1 MTTAPIRTTAFP
13 TTIVQEIS
21 DFIENSDVQLA
32 SVAALLDQFSSAQK
46 DKLSKLKTRA
56 CLHSSL
62 QPKDRGNDVDH
73 GGEARISLFVARG
86 NAPKPFHL
94 TEEIFDE
101 MTPCVFV
108 LVMRGMPV
116 GSLAKRDDSLNVST
130 RQAVAQPTCVERL
143 VADEGQAIDAGHKS
157 IEACDVVAMA
167 RQQHEADQIAERIYD
182 GRDLRRPTA
191 ARFANGLFLSPPF
204 APVPC

>member
-1 MTTAPIRTTAFP
+1 MRRK
-13 TTIVQEIS
+13 S
-21 DFIENSDVQLA
+21 LMA
-32 SVAALLDQFSSAQK
+32 SVEPPCNGPFTAAPLLEDQPHNTIN
-46 DKLSKLKTRA
+46 TRA

-108 LVMRGMPV
+108 LVVRGMPV

>member
-1 MTTAPIRTTAFP
+1 M
-13 TTIVQEIS
+13 
-21 DFIENSDVQLA
+21 
-32 SVAALLDQFSSAQK
+32 
-46 DKLSKLKTRA
+46 
-56 CLHSSL
+56 

-116 GSLAKRDDSLNVST
+116 GSLAKRDDSLNEST
-130 RQAVAQPTCVERL
+130 RQAVAQPMCVERL

>member
-191 ARFANGLFLSPPF
+191 ARFANGLFLSSPF

>member
-1 MTTAPIRTTAFP
+1 LLRRVKRP
-13 TTIVQEIS
+13 TGVGVT
-21 DFIENSDVQLA
+21 NALA
-32 SVAALLDQFSSAQK
+32 SPQYISNLQSGCIEEYVKVVAS
-46 DKLSKLKTRA
+46 
-56 CLHSSL
+56 
-62 QPKDRGNDVDH
+62 P
-73 GGEARISLFVARG
+73 RISLFVARG